1 LSADAIL
8 SSDCRLVI
16 IPLTVCVRIGNRHG
30 GYSTICVISVY
41 LYAAR
46 CWMVIDELLLYSVEC
61 LHGLSPHYLPMFDS
75 CAMGNSNTET
85 IKVFDVSVV
94 TGIYGIAVEF
104 VPWTCG
110 E

>member
-1 LSADAIL
+1 
-8 SSDCRLVI
+8 
-16 IPLTVCVRIGNRHG
+16 
-30 GYSTICVISVY
+30 
-41 LYAAR
+41 
-46 CWMVIDELLLYSVEC
+46 
-61 LHGLSPHYLPMFDS
+61 MFDL